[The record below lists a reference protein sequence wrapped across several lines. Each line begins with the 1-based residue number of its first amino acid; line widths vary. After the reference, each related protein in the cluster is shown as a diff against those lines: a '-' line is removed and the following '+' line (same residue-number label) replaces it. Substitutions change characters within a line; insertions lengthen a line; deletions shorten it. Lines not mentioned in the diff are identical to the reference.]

1 MTPFQWLLLALIAAL
16 SLFMLRRRFGD
27 VSPAEARRLVE
38 GGALLLD
45 VRTPGEF
52 AGGHL
57 PSAVNVPVGELGGRL
72 GSLAP
77 KDRAVV
83 VYCASGVRSAVA
95 AGVLR
100 DAGFSTVKNLGA
112 MSRW

>member
-1 MTPFQWLLLALIAAL
+1 MTPFQWLMLALIAAL
-16 SLFMLRRRFGD
+16 FLFMLRRRFGD
-27 VSPAEARRLVE
+27 VSSAEAKELVE
-38 GGALLLD
+38 AGALLLD
-45 VRTPGEF
+45 VRTAAEF

-57 PSAVNVPVGELGGRL
+57 PAAVNIPVGELGGKL
-72 GSLAP
+72 EKLAP

-100 DAGFSTVKNLGA
+100 DAGFASVKNLGA